1 VTSAQNLA
9 LLARFREDVRRS
21 RQALETLAA
30 QGEQLERLLESPD
43 APMPGTIRV
52 DPGAYERPAEA
63 LARAMIRYLEQGG
76 RLEPDVAIELSQ
88 ALTAS
93 RARRRTDEPPPIA

>member
-30 QGEQLERLLESPD
+30 QGEHLEQLLESPD
-43 APMPGTIRV
+43 APPPGTIRV
-52 DPGAYERPAEA
+52 DMRSHDRPAEA
-63 LARAMIRYLEQGG
+63 MARSMIRYLEQGG
-76 RLEPDVAIELSQ
+76 RLEPDVALELSG

-93 RARRRTDEPPPIA
+93 RARRRTDPGGGEG